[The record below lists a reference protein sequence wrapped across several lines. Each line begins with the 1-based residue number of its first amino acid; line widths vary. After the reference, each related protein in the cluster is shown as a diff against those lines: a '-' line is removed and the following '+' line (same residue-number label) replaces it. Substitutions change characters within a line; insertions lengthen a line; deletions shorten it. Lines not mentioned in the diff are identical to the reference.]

1 MSLST
6 ERLGTIIQ
14 REIVHIINDIIKN
27 SLVGFYTITETRVT
41 KDLSFCT
48 VYYTILSD
56 DEETIKIAFEL
67 LEKHKKEI
75 RMKLASKIR
84 KARRIPDLIFKYDE
98 ALAYGN
104 KIDNLLR
111 EIKK

>member
-6 ERLGTIIQ
+6 ERLGTIIL
-14 REIVHIINDIIKN
+14 RELVHIVNEEIKN
-27 SLVGFYTITETRVT
+27 DLVGYYTLTETRVT

-56 DEETIKIAFEL
+56 DKEVIEMANNL
-67 LEKHKKEI
+67 LEKNKKSI

-84 KARRIPDLIFKYDE
+84 KARKIPELIFKYDE

-104 KIDNLLR
+104 HIDNLLK

>member
-1 MSLST
+1 MSLTT

-27 SLVGFYTITETRVT
+27 GLVGYYTITETRVT
-41 KDLSFCT
+41 KDLSFAT
-48 VYYTILSD
+48 IYYTILSD
-56 DEETIKIAFEL
+56 DKEVIEIAADL

-75 RMKLASKIR
+75 RMKLATKIR
-84 KARRIPDLIFKYDE
+84 KVRRVPDLVFKYDE

-104 KIDNLLR
+104 KIDSLLK
-111 EIKK
+111 ELKK